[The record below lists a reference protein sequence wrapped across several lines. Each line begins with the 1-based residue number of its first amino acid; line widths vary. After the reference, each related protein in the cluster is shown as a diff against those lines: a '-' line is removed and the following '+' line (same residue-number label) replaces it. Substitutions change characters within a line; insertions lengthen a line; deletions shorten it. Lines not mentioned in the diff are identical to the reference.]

1 MPLLCPVGSL
11 HADES
16 DCRPPLRVR
25 QVRTRCHSR
34 QQGFPMSMQSLRT
47 DASLR
52 TFQRVLLQS
61 SDRQYVKL
69 HQPAGNSAI
78 ASRSVWLAAGQ
89 PPEDVKLSQA
99 CQLGDEN
106 LFQAMLTSRPN
117 MVATLSEEERRQIA
131 DAATNNNA
139 NAVRLMLGAVLAGR
153 RSR

>member
-1 MPLLCPVGSL
+1 
-11 HADES
+11 
-16 DCRPPLRVR
+16 
-25 QVRTRCHSR
+25 
-34 QQGFPMSMQSLRT
+34 
-47 DASLR
+47 
-52 TFQRVLLQS
+52 
-61 SDRQYVKL
+61 
-69 HQPAGNSAI
+69 
-78 ASRSVWLAAGQ
+78 
-89 PPEDVKLSQA
+89 VKLSQA